1 MDPQNIRTNTQYS
14 IVDKDE
20 NTVNDKGIVA
30 TGMKIKVSDAK
41 ELVGLKQWWKSRDK
55 RHWNHTRY
63 IIGKESLNSTYLL
76 AGDINKD
83 NKVDITDVYALAMAI
98 TRNIKL

>member
-41 ELVGLKQWWKSRDK
+41 ELVGLKQ
-55 RHWNHTRY
+55 
-63 IIGKESLNSTYLL
+63 
-76 AGDINKD
+76 
-83 NKVDITDVYALAMAI
+83 
-98 TRNIKL
+98 